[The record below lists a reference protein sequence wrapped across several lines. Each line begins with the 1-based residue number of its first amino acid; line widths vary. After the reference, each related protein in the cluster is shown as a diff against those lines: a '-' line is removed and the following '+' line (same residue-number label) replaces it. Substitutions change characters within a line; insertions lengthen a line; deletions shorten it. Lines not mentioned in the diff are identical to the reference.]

1 MLLGIIRRISLIHS
15 PVIIQTLRIV
25 NRRECWGHLPCSA
38 VKNHKVVFIQNLN
51 TMKLKAVFLDKD
63 GSVIPNIPHN
73 IDGSTVTL
81 NDGVVEGLQMLQSYG
96 YLLVMVSNQ
105 LNKSEEEL
113 YDSCLK
119 LGIYL
124 DGFYN
129 GPNSGQPLPEL
140 LVQAAGD
147 KDIDLSNSW
156 MIGDILNDV
165 EAGNKAGCKAI
176 LINNGNETE
185 WKPGEARMPE
195 FFARDLSEAAKYIV
209 AASKT
214 NGISAEHR
222 EKYSLNQA

>member
-1 MLLGIIRRISLIHS
+1 MRR
-15 PVIIQTLRIV
+15 
-25 NRRECWGHLPCSA
+25 
-38 VKNHKVVFIQNLN
+38 FIQNLK

-73 IDGSTVTL
+73 TDESKVTL

-96 YLLVMVSNQ
+96 YLLVMVSHQATAEQKYFPEKQ

-124 DGFYN
+124 DGFYY
-129 GPNSGQPLPEL
+129 GPDSGQPLPEL

-147 KDIDLSNSW
+147 KDIDLSSSW
-156 MIGDILNDV
+156 MIGDILHDV

-176 LINNGNETE
+176 LINNGTETE

-209 AASKT
+209 AASNTK
-214 NGISAEHR
+214 GIPAEHV

>member
-1 MLLGIIRRISLIHS
+1 
-15 PVIIQTLRIV
+15 
-25 NRRECWGHLPCSA
+25 
-38 VKNHKVVFIQNLN
+38 
-51 TMKLKAVFLDKD
+51 MKLKAVFLDKD

-73 IDGSTVTL
+73 INGSKDAL

-105 LNKSEEEL
+105 AISDQRYFSEKQLNKSEKGL

-129 GPNSGQPLPEL
+129 GPNSGKPLPEL

-147 KDIDLSNSW
+147 KDIDLSSSW
-156 MIGDILNDV
+156 MIGDILHDV
-165 EAGNKAGCKAI
+165 EAGNRAGCKAI
-176 LINNGNETE
+176 LINNGTETE

-195 FFARDLSEAAKYIV
+195 FFAKDLSEAAKYIIT
-209 AASKT
+209 ASKT
-214 NGISAEHR
+214 NGISAEHL